1 MTDGEL
7 YKLTLSGNTYI
18 YAYKDM
24 QDGNK
29 TWIYVCVNVA
39 NSAVYHSVS
48 TSFKKITSM
57 LVDNPV
63 LADDRDNETFFTA
76 LRNQGYH
83 YSIANKKLF
92 LNGGI
97 IL

>member
-7 YKLTLSGNTYI
+7 YKLSIGGHTYI

-29 TWIYVCVNVA
+29 TWVYVCVNIE
-39 NSAVYHSVS
+39 NSAVYHSVR
-48 TSFKKITSM
+48 TSFKKITLS
-57 LVDNPV
+57 LGANPV
-63 LADDRDNETFFTA
+63 LADDRDNEIFFSA

>member
-29 TWIYVCVNVA
+29 TWVYVCVKTED
-39 NSAVYHSVS
+39 STVYRSVG
-48 TSFKKITSM
+48 TSFKKITSSS
-57 LVDNPV
+57 VANPV
-63 LADDRDNETFFTA
+63 LADDRDKEAFFTA

-92 LNGGI
+92 FNGGI

>member
-29 TWIYVCVNVA
+29 TWVYVCVTPE

-48 TSFKKITSM
+48 QSFKKITLS
-57 LVDNPV
+57 LGANPV
-63 LADDRDNETFFTA
+63 LADDRDKEAFFTA

>member
-29 TWIYVCVNVA
+29 TWTYVCVNPE
-39 NSAVYHSVS
+39 NSAVYHSVR
-48 TSFKKITSM
+48 TSFKKITLSS
-57 LVDNPV
+57 VANPI
-63 LADDRDNETFFTA
+63 LADDRDKEAFFTA